1 MEDSQTRSSDGSANP
16 SGERAFT
23 RVRGAIEDRPAL
35 RRAYRVSV
43 GVVGT
48 GTVALGIV
56 LMPLPGP
63 GALIA
68 AGGLAI
74 LGTEFEKAQ
83 KANVVVMKTVKGAAR
98 KANEFRQR
106 RTAAQKTAAPE
117 NPDPSR

>member
-1 MEDSQTRSSDGSANP
+1 MERTETGETGETSSP
-16 SGERAFT
+16 SEERVFG
-23 RVRGAIEDRPAL
+23 RVRGAIEDRPGL

-98 KANEFRQR
+98 RANEFRQKR
-106 RTAAQKTAAPE
+106 ADAKNQTGA
-117 NPDPSR
+117 